1 MKLISDVRV
10 LALGVSALMLG
21 FSYGP
26 ASATTFDLTKG
37 STLGAGTY
45 GNVDVETITS
55 TEVSVTLTLTAGE
68 VFAVTGAGDA
78 LNFDLTGNPDITA
91 AISGL
96 TSGFTATSTTSGQSI
111 HSDGSGHWEYS
122 IDCTSCGNGTSSP
135 TLSGPLTFDITLAG
149 GITAASFIANDDS
162 NHFAADIGVPKNGGG
177 FSTGVVTDV
186 LAETPLPGAF
196 MLFGT
201 VLLGG
206 LGASKW
212 RKHCQSGPVSV
223 LT

>member
-78 LNFDLTGNPDITA
+78 LNFDLTGNPDITRFLA
-91 AISGL
+91 RSEIRLSSVPL
-96 TSGFTATSTTSGQSI
+96 T
-111 HSDGSGHWEYS
+111 GHLHLRR
-122 IDCTSCGNGTSSP
+122 SCG
-135 TLSGPLTFDITLAG
+135 
-149 GITAASFIANDDS
+149 
-162 NHFAADIGVPKNGGG
+162 
-177 FSTGVVTDV
+177 
-186 LAETPLPGAF
+186 
-196 MLFGT
+196 
-201 VLLGG
+201 
-206 LGASKW
+206 
-212 RKHCQSGPVSV
+212 
-223 LT
+223 